1 MSIISTTVAET
12 TSSQWRYNNI
22 ALQKGTGKF
31 KANNEELFLWSS
43 YLAEDKQNEDLHL
56 QLVEYYLP
64 FVIKIARNINIQDAT
79 TFEFEDLV
87 NTGVIGL
94 HNAIKNFT
102 PQDNTAFSTFA
113 YKRIRGAI
121 LDELRKLDKLTRTQ
135 RGNYRKICN
144 AMNDIASEQRRPP
157 TDIEIAEKTGFTIAE
172 IDYYIELNSKQVQL
186 DEEFA
191 DGLSYSETLA
201 DSKALSPELTTH
213 NLLAIEELKN
223 HFYKLSEREQK
234 ILYLRHFEELSV
246 KEVAHVLEISEG
258 RISQIYKK
266 ILLKLRAMME

>member
-1 MSIISTTVAET
+1 MNTVTTT
-12 TSSQWRYNNI
+12 IKSDTPNQWKYNNI
-22 ALQKGTGKF
+22 ASQSEKKKF
-31 KANNEELFLWSS
+31 KANDDELLLWNEYLDCNKDNEEV
-43 YLAEDKQNEDLHL
+43 HL

-64 FVIKIARNINIQDAT
+64 FVIRIARNINIQDST

-94 HNAIKNFT
+94 HKAIKSFT
-102 PQDNTAFSTFA
+102 PQNNTAFSTFA
-113 YKRIRGAI
+113 YKRVRGAI

-135 RGNYRKICN
+135 RSNYRQICT
-144 AMNDIASEQRRPP
+144 AISDIVAEKSRPP
-157 TDIEIAEKTGFTIAE
+157 KDIEIAEKTGFTVAE

-201 DSKALSPELTTH
+201 DSNALSPELTTH
-213 NLLAIEELKN
+213 NLLAIEELRK
-223 HFYKLSEREQK
+223 HFYTLSEREQK

-246 KEVAHVLEISEG
+246 KEVAHVLEVSEG

-266 ILLKLRAMME
+266 ILLKLRALME

>member
-1 MSIISTTVAET
+1 MNTITTT
-12 TSSQWRYNNI
+12 IKSDTPKHWQYNNMP
-22 ALQKGTGKF
+22 LQSERKKF
-31 KANNEELFLWSS
+31 KANDDELLLWNEYLDCNKENEEV
-43 YLAEDKQNEDLHL
+43 HL
-56 QLVEYYLP
+56 KLVEYYLP
-64 FVIKIARNINIQDAT
+64 FVIRIARNINIQDST

-113 YKRIRGAI
+113 YKRVRGAI

-135 RGNYRKICN
+135 RKNYRQIC
-144 AMNDIASEQRRPP
+144 AAISDIAAEKRRPP
-157 TDIEIAEKTGFTIAE
+157 EDVEIAEKTGFTVAE

-201 DSKALSPELTTH
+201 DSNALSPELTTH
-213 NLLAIEELKN
+213 NLLAIEELRT
-223 HFYKLSEREQK
+223 HFYTLSEREQK

-246 KEVAHVLEISEG
+246 KEVAQVLEVSEG

-266 ILLKLRAMME
+266 ILLKLRALME